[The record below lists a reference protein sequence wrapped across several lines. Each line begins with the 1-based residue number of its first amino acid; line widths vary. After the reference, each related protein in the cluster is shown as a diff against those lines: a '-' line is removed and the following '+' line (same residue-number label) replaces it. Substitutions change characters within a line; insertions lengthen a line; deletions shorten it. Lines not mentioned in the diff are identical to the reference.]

1 MLLAAGGTIVAV
13 VAVIVVLATGE
24 DHPYDEAVVPSS
36 LDDFPT
42 RGPLAADDD
51 LVEAA
56 ADVWRAGDS
65 YRTETRPGGTIELL
79 WAGDVKADAVKG
91 LVTDK
96 DTPDRVAVVILH
108 SSGQIATFAERQ
120 IDDERPFDG
129 IGISELSVYSQPLIT
144 APGQLVV
151 TADELPTTYEAVD
164 ETGVPYTE
172 KADDGLISSTGK
184 GLALRLD
191 DANPPRSTTDEAPG
205 ILLDGRVL
213 TFGAADLDRTWSL
226 LSDPLA
232 TKPLRT
238 VVGALVTATDEAPR
252 GGLVRPKVEI
262 VSESTSPEGRS
273 LLVLSAVDE
282 TVTGFRT
289 AAAVDY
295 RAAADS
301 TATVISLGRAQ
312 TGKTWVGSAW
322 MKPAGSA
329 PYLVAAGAGELSA
342 IQVYLGRQ
350 SERLDPPG
358 GVVIPEGDVG
368 DDELPPVV
376 VAGFAKDDTVVPAMP
391 IG

>member
-1 MLLAAGGTIVAV
+1 MDTPQDTLTFTGLAAALSRSRRLLG
-13 VAVIVVLATGE
+13 
-24 DHPYDEAVVPSS
+24 
-36 LDDFPT
+36 
-42 RGPLAADDD
+42 
-51 LVEAA
+51 AA
-56 ADVWRAGDS
+56 ALVGV
-65 YRTETRPGGTIELL
+65 L
-79 WAGDVKADAVKG
+79 VG
-91 LVTDK
+91 L
-96 DTPDRVAVVILH
+96 ALH
-108 SSGQIATFAERQ
+108 
-120 IDDERPFDG
+120 
-129 IGISELSVYSQPLIT
+129 T
-144 APGQLVV
+144 A
-151 TADELPTTYEAVD
+151 LPTTYEAVD

-191 DANPPRSTTDEAPG
+191 NANPPRSTTDEAPG

-282 TVTGFRT
+282 TVTGSRT

-329 PYLVAAGAGELSA
+329 PYLVAAGDGELTA

-376 VAGFAKDDTVVPAMP
+376 VAGFAKDDTVVPTMP